1 MTYRDPAWLV
11 QRAWSE
17 FRLPALQTLISAT
30 IADLQVLTPV
40 EILGRELQRSDA
52 VVPEDRAAGDTA
64 AEATGKVPDPVKEAL
79 RACSEELREA
89 CGMTDA
95 KAQREEHYNLVRLY
109 MAQQPPAWSELF
121 VEALDKYRSAASA
134 ALLVT
139 FDGKAT

>member
-1 MTYRDPAWLV
+1 MTYRDPTWLV

-40 EILGRELQRSDA
+40 EILGREPQRSDA
-52 VVPEDRAAGDTA
+52 PAACDTA

-95 KAQREEHYNLVRLY
+95 KAQREEHYNRVRLY

>member
-1 MTYRDPAWLV
+1 MTYRDPTWLV

-17 FRLPALQTLISAT
+17 FRLPALQTLITAT

-40 EILGRELQRSDA
+40 EILGGEPQRA
-52 VVPEDRAAGDTA
+52 EDTA
-64 AEATGKVPDPVKEAL
+64 AEAAGKVPDPVKEAL
-79 RACSEELREA
+79 RACCEELREA

-109 MAQQPPAWSELF
+109 MAQQPPAWSERF

-139 FDGKAT
+139 LDGKAT

>member
-17 FRLPALQTLISAT
+17 FRLPALQALITAT
-30 IADLQVLTPV
+30 IADLQDLTPP
-40 EILGRELQRSDA
+40 EILGRELPRA
-52 VVPEDRAAGDTA
+52 EDTSG
-64 AEATGKVPDPVKEAL
+64 VPDAVKEAL

-89 CGMTDA
+89 CGMTDS
-95 KAQREEHYNLVRLY
+95 KAQRAEHYNLVRLY
-109 MAQQPPAWSELF
+109 MAQQPLAWSELF

-139 FDGKAT
+139 LDGKST

>member
-17 FRLPALQTLISAT
+17 FRLPALQALIAAT
-30 IADLQVLTPV
+30 IADLEQLTPP
-40 EILGRELQRSDA
+40 EILGRELPALEDA
-52 VVPEDRAAGDTA
+52 GTA
-64 AEATGKVPDPVKEAL
+64 PDPVKEAL

-89 CGMTDA
+89 CGMTDSNA
-95 KAQREEHYNLVRLY
+95 HRAQHYHLVKLY
-109 MAQQPPAWSELF
+109 MTQHPPAWSELF

-139 FDGKAT
+139 LGVKAT

>member
-17 FRLPALQTLISAT
+17 FRLPALQALIART
-30 IADLQVLTPV
+30 ISDLEELAPV
-40 EILGRELQRSDA
+40 DILGRELPPA
-52 VVPEDRAAGDTA
+52 EDGTA
-64 AEATGKVPDPVKEAL
+64 PDPVKEAL

-89 CGMTDA
+89 CGMTDSN
-95 KAQREEHYNLVRLY
+95 AQRAEHYHLVKLY
-109 MAQQPPAWSELF
+109 MTQQPPAWSELF

-139 FDGKAT
+139 LDGKSTDGKSTDGKSTDGKST